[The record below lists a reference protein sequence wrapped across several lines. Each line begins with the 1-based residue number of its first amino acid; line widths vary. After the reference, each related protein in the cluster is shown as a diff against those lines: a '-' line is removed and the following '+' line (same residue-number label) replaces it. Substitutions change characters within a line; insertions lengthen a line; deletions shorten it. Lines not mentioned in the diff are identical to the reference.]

1 MAAQASIHTCA
12 ELCVGYTVFGLQYHN
27 QCFCGNTYGGNAQDD
42 DSPTGCN
49 TPCNHPGLKDELYM
63 LPGCEG
69 TWEPACD
76 EIAAAFHISK
86 PEICG
91 GAWRNSVY
99 SIVSNDQCE
108 HATNPELDGPVSD
121 NAIAGWDTH
130 NCDIALVDKD
140 GRTQVIQ
147 NTDSGGYSDLFMTV
161 NTIPGVTYS
170 ISFDVWTD
178 SIENT
183 AGNAHCTST
192 DSNGQLAINAGPL
205 QMGCDG
211 LGGYCDHGEVM
222 LCPTVAG
229 EWTTVTGE
237 YVAVAPMT
245 TIRMHGEAAFTA
257 WFDRF
262 SMIGRCTS
270 CNVIV
275 NSNIKGTVVENTL
288 SGWETHN
295 CRISIVDFQGR
306 SGVLKNEDGGSFS
319 EVYQTVNTV
328 VGVTYTISYDVYA
341 DNAHI
346 NTAGSDLCTTT
357 DQNGVLAI
365 NAGHMNGNQINAIH
379 GEVLLCPSVSSKW
392 TTVVG
397 SYTATSTQTTIRL
410 HGE

>member
-1 MAAQASIHTCA
+1 MI
-12 ELCVGYTVFGLQYHN
+12 E
-27 QCFCGNTYGGNAQDD
+27 
-42 DSPTGCN
+42 
-49 TPCNHPGLKDELYM
+49 ELYD
-63 LPGCEG
+63 GDF
-69 TWEPACD
+69 ARD
-76 EIAAAFHISK
+76 EIA
-86 PEICG
+86 
-91 GAWRNSVY
+91 V
-99 SIVSNDQCE
+99 
-108 HATNPELDGPVSD
+108 NPELDGPVAD

-161 NTIPGVTYS
+161 NTIPGATYS

-262 SMIGRCTS
+262 SMIGRTDT

-275 NSNIKGTVVENTL
+275 NGGLKGPVVDNTIA
-288 SGWETHN
+288 GWETHA
-295 CRISIVDFQGR
+295 CELSIVDFEGR
-306 SGVLKNEDGGSFS
+306 SGVMRNVDAGVFS
-319 EVYQTVNTV
+319 DIYQTVRV
-328 VGVTYTISYDVYA
+328 HPGVEYTISFDVHA
-341 DNAHI
+341 VNSQI
-346 NTAGSDLCTTT
+346 NTAGQELCQST
-357 DQNGVLAI
+357 DSNGVL
-365 NAGHMNGNQINAIH
+365 
-379 GEVLLCPSVSSKW
+379 VSKTPKRGRQRGWQGGRGGGREGGRETGASPFPFIF
-392 TTVVG
+392 
-397 SYTATSTQTTIRL
+397 SY
-410 HGE
+410 